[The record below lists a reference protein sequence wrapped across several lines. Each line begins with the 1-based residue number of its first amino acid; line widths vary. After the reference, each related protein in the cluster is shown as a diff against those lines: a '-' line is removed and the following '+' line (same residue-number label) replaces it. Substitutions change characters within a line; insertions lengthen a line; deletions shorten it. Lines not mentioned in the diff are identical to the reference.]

1 MEGVH
6 THTLGKGRGD
16 ALGTLTL
23 PDPLNMSS
31 NYAHFLSARR
41 IGGLQ
46 RKKFRVRA
54 IHNVLPYNKK
64 KIQLSIVKRRNKYHR
79 TIKRKRKEFLTGDQK
94 TELRNKPSKG

>member
-54 IHNVLPYNKK
+54 IHNVLPFIKKNPTFNCKK
-64 KIQLSIVKRRNKYHR
+64 K
-79 TIKRKRKEFLTGDQK
+79 E
-94 TELRNKPSKG
+94 